1 MALQPVVHVKGTL
14 VLWLQVD
21 KFTEAQRN
29 FYVIFFF
36 FKDAMNYLI
45 LCVLW
50 RMSHSQTSTT
60 CGECDESCGVTLS
73 LNLPVFEVSN
83 EDEAALESSVVFFSL
98 SLSLC
103 RHSNHIT
110 VVAPEMALINRPDLT
125 ATLPI

>member
-21 KFTEAQRN
+21 KFTEAQIN
-29 FYVIFFF
+29 VYVIFFF
-36 FKDAMNYLI
+36 FKDAGNYFI
-45 LCVLW
+45 LCVPW
-50 RMSHSQTSTT
+50 RMSHTQTSTT
-60 CGECDESCGVTLS
+60 CGECDEFCGVTLS
-73 LNLPVFEVSN
+73 SNLPVFEVSN
-83 EDEAALESSVVFFSL
+83 KDEAALESSVFFL